1 MGGWEEKKNLPEY
14 LLNMEINHWLRVSEV
29 FDRPRVNSGVTGDA
43 GEGGTSLCEAGR
55 GGERGENS
63 CDVSV

>member
-1 MGGWEEKKNLPEY
+1 
-14 LLNMEINHWLRVSEV
+14 MEINHWLRVSEV